1 MKFIRTYE
9 SFKSSKKE
17 KSLNEE
23 FLGGM
28 FGNLFKKIK
37 GYIDKTKGGKEVE
50 EIYQKYRTAIEEDI
64 KKQANI
70 TLQLDVIKQA
80 EEDEKNKNVKPEDA
94 AKISTEDST
103 EDSTEEEKKESLFNY
118 SYSEKIFE
126 DEKVSKDLLTKK
138 EGLIDQIIKKNT
150 DLALKEMED
159 ILKKYGGSSA
169 NPALASI
176 IKSKKSQFEIDVLT
190 AQMRALEDAAK
201 SGDDKDSQD
210 EAAKLRKEID
220 EKSKISEQEL
230 EKGMEVKP
238 VEYNDGDEVVY
249 LKQDKTMDQWNSLSD
264 EDKKNPSEGKAS
276 EFVSVGKIQKKDGDN
291 FTIEYGDEGK
301 TTDKTSSEIISKNQ
315 VDKNEEAKKA
325 AESLGK
331 IKDDADKMKTVAEL
345 ADMLQ
350 DDSKKD
356 KVDEIKKII
365 SDNK

>member
-9 SFKSSKKE
+9 SFKSTKKE
-17 KSLNEE
+17 NSLNEE
-23 FLGGM
+23 FLGGL
-28 FGNLFKKIK
+28 FGNLFKKLKDTIN
-37 GYIDKTKGGKEVE
+37 KTKGGKEVE

-70 TLQLDVIKQA
+70 NLQLDAIKQS
-80 EEDEKNKNVKPEDA
+80 EEEKKNKNVKPEDA
-94 AKISTEDST
+94 AKIEK
-103 EDSTEEEKKESLFNY
+103 EKDSTEEEKKESLFNY
-118 SYSEKIFE
+118 SYIDKIFE
-126 DEKVSKDLLTKK
+126 AEEKVSKDLLTKK
-138 EGLIDQIIKKNT
+138 KGLIDQIIKKNT
-150 DLALKEMED
+150 DLALQEMED

-190 AQMRALEDAAK
+190 AQIRELEK
-201 SGDDKDSQD
+201 SGDDV
-210 EAAKLRKEID
+210 KEFTKQRD
-220 EKSKISEQEL
+220 EKVKASEQEL
-230 EKGMEVKP
+230 ETGLNTKP

-249 LKQDKTMDQWNSLSD
+249 LKQDKTIDQWNSLSD

-276 EFVSVGKIQKKDGDN
+276 EIVAVGKIQKKDGDK

-301 TTDKTSSEIISKNQ
+301 TTDKTSSEIVSKNQ
-315 VDKNEEAKKA
+315 IDKNEEAKKA

-331 IKDDADKMKTVAEL
+331 IKDDSEKMKTVAEL

-356 KVDEIKKII
+356 KVEEIKKII
-365 SDNK
+365 SDSK

>member
-17 KSLNEE
+17 VSLNEE
-23 FLGGM
+23 FLGGI
-28 FGNLFKKIK
+28 FGNLFKKLKDTIN
-37 GYIDKTKGGKEVE
+37 KTKGGKEVE

-70 TLQLDVIKQA
+70 NLQLDTIKQA
-80 EEDEKNKNVKPEDA
+80 EEDKKNKNVKPEDD
-94 AKISTEDST
+94 AKIEK
-103 EDSTEEEKKESLFNY
+103 EADSTEEDKKESLFNY
-118 SYSEKIFE
+118 SSDKIFE
-126 DEKVSKDLLTKK
+126 AEEKVSKDLLTKK
-138 EGLIDQIIKKNT
+138 QGLIDKIIKKNT
-150 DLALKEMED
+150 DLALQEMED

-176 IKSKKSQFEIDVLT
+176 IRSKKSQFEIDVLT
-190 AQMRALEDAAK
+190 AQIKELEKAGDDAGEFTKRRDEKAK
-201 SGDDKDSQD
+201 S
-210 EAAKLRKEID
+210 
-220 EKSKISEQEL
+220 SEQEL
-230 EKGMEVKP
+230 EAGLNVKP

-249 LKQDKTMDQWNSLSD
+249 LKQDKTIDQWNSLSD

-276 EFVSVGKIQKKDGDN
+276 EVVSVGKIQKKDGDN

-356 KVDEIKKII
+356 KVEEIKKII

>member
-50 EIYQKYRTAIEEDI
+50 DIYQKYRNTIEEDI

-70 TLQLDVIKQA
+70 NLQLDANKQA
-80 EEDEKNKNVKPEDA
+80 EAEKNVKPEDA

-103 EDSTEEEKKESLFNY
+103 EEEKKESLSNY
-118 SYSEKIFE
+118 SYTEKIFE
-126 DEKVSKDLLTKK
+126 AEEKISPDLLKTKK
-138 EGLIDQIIKKNT
+138 GLIDQIIKKNT
-150 DLALKEMED
+150 DLALQEMED
-159 ILKKYGGSSA
+159 ILKKYGGKSA

-176 IKSKKSQFEIDVLT
+176 INSKKSQLEIDVLVS
-190 AQMRALEDAAK
+190 QMRELENA
-201 SGDDKDSQD
+201 SDDKDSQD
-210 EAAKLRKEID
+210 EAARLKKEID

-249 LKQDKTMDQWNSLSD
+249 LKQDKTIDQWNSLSD

-276 EFVSVGKIQKKDGDN
+276 EVVSVGKIQKKDGDN

-356 KVDEIKKII
+356 KVEEIKKII